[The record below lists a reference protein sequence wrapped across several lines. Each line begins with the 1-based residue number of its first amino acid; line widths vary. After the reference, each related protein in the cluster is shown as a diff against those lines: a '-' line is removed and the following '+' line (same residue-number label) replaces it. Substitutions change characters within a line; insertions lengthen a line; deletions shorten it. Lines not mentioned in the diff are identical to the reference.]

1 MKTNLSLVLGS
12 TGLVGGELL
21 SLLLEKEQKVR
32 TLGRRQT
39 GIKSRKLDEIILE
52 SLGQMKADHFKG
64 VDTVYCC
71 LGTTI
76 KTAKT
81 KDAFKM
87 VDYEYPFRAAKLA
100 KEAGVKK
107 FICISA
113 KGSSIDSS
121 FFYSQVKG
129 ELERDLKA
137 LELEQLFIVR
147 PSLLLGER
155 SEFRLGEAVGQLFS
169 KSVLPLLKST
179 LGTYSPI
186 EAKAV
191 AFTMWELDTYGMHTS
206 SNIEVEIKK

>member
-1 MKTNLSLVLGS
+1 MKTNLSLILGS

-21 SLLLEKEQKVR
+21 SLLLEKEQRVR
-32 TLGRRQT
+32 TLSRRKS
-39 GIKSRKLDEIILE
+39 GIKSKKHNEIILE
-52 SLGQMKADHFKG
+52 GLDQMTLEHFKG

-76 KTAKT
+76 KTART

-87 VDYEYPFRAAKLA
+87 VDYEYPLKAAKLA

-129 ELERDLKA
+129 ELERDLKS

-155 SEFRLGEAVGQLFS
+155 SEFRFGEAIGQLFS
-169 KSVLPLLKST
+169 KSVLPILKST

-186 EAKAV
+186 EALAV

-206 SNIEVEIKK
+206 QNIEVEIKK